1 MKEVLTVEQL
11 QKGQD
16 LMNQEI
22 IDYAKEKGLSSDNRM
37 PILDGV
43 ASLEQYLASSPRIM
57 WILKEP
63 YDDTDK
69 FDNPKGGGWSIP
81 EECFGIDEIDW
92 KIRSWQPIIYSMYGL
107 YNNLSWEEMDSIRDN
122 NSMANILRQI
132 AYININ
138 KMPALTHSSQ
148 SSIGDRY
155 QEWKPILFKQI
166 ELYKPEVM
174 IFGGTLD
181 YFWPDLFAKSLNAN
195 AIHQYKVDDV
205 YYLSAYKTE
214 HEVLVLQVDHPSA
227 LVNRAHYVTSII
239 EAIRKFT

>member
-22 IDYAKEKGLSSDNRM
+22 IDYAKEKGLSNDNFM
-37 PILDGV
+37 PISDGV
-43 ASLEQYLASSPRIM
+43 ASIEQYLASSPRIM

-63 YDDTDK
+63 YDKKDEVN
-69 FDNPKGGGWSIP
+69 NPKGGGWSIP
-81 EECFGIDEIDW
+81 EECFEIDKIDW

-107 YNNLSWEEMDSIRDN
+107 YNNLSRKEMDSIDN

-148 SSIGDRY
+148 SSIGNHY

-181 YFWPDLFAKSLNAN
+181 YFWPDLFAKSLNAK
-195 AIHQYKVDDV
+195 AMHQYEIDNH

-214 HEVLVLQVDHPSA
+214 NEVLVLQVDHPSA
-227 LVNRAHYVTSII
+227 PINKTHYVTSII
-239 EAIRKFT
+239 EAIKKFS

>member
-1 MKEVLTVEQL
+1 MKKELTVEQL

-16 LMNQEI
+16 LMKQEI
-22 IDYAKEKGLSSDNRM
+22 IDYAKEEGLSNDNFM
-37 PILDGV
+37 PILDGI
-43 ASLEQYLASSPRIM
+43 ACIEQYLASSPRVM

-63 YDDTDK
+63 YDDTDQ
-69 FDNPKGGGWSIP
+69 FGNPKGYGWSIP
-81 EECFGIDEIDW
+81 EDCFKIDNIDW

-107 YNNLSWEEMDSIRDN
+107 YNNLSYEEMDSIRDN
-122 NSMANILRQI
+122 NSMANVLRQI

-148 SSIGDRY
+148 SSIGDHY
-155 QEWKPILFKQI
+155 QKWKPILFKQI

-181 YFWPDLFAKSLNAN
+181 YFWPDLFGKSLNP
-195 AIHQYKVDDV
+195 IHQYEVDNH

-214 HEVLVLQVDHPSA
+214 NEVLVIHVDHPSA
-227 LVNRAHYVTSII
+227 RVNRAHYVTSII
-239 EAIRKFT
+239 ETIKKFT